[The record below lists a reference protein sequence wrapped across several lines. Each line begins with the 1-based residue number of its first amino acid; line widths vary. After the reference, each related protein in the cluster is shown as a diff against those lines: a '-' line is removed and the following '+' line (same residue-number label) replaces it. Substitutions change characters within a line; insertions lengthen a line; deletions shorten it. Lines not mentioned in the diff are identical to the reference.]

1 MKNNWKILIAWIA
14 TVLVVFITLNSVNR
28 DREAGRDVYNAKA
41 MEDTIRLYK
50 DRYNREVA
58 EKLSM
63 LSVSSKVLE
72 ENDSLKQL
80 IKGMKP
86 EFIVKVN
93 TVYRDTGTIKFDTV
107 YRNVYIPF
115 HDRNKYRYVSGTVME
130 DGIHFDNF
138 EVYASQYLV
147 SGKRKKF
154 MGSTE
159 YLVRVVNEN
168 PYVTTTAIQPLV
180 IKERDRWYREMVGVG
195 IGRISGWNFNK

>member
-180 IKERDRWYREMVGVG
+180 IK
-195 IGRISGWNFNK
+195 

>member
-130 DGIHFDNF
+130 
-138 EVYASQYLV
+138 
-147 SGKRKKF
+147 
-154 MGSTE
+154 STSITS
-159 YLVRVVNEN
+159 RCT
-168 PYVTTTAIQPLV
+168 PPSIWFPA
-180 IKERDRWYREMVGVG
+180 R
-195 IGRISGWNFNK
+195 GRSSWVAPSTS